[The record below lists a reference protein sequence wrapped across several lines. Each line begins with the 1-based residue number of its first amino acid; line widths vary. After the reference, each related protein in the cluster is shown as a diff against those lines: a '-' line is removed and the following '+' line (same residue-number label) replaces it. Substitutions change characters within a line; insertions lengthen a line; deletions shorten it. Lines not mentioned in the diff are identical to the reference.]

1 MNDLMTRTEAAE
13 YLKVKPRWLAE
24 NWRIGPK
31 FYRLNQRVVRYSKA
45 ELDRWL
51 QQKGVAA

>member
-1 MNDLMTRTEAAE
+1 MEELLTRAEAAE
-13 YLKVKPRWLAE
+13 YLRVKPRWLAE

-31 FYRLNQRVVRYSKA
+31 FYRLNQRVVRYSKV

-51 QQKGVAA
+51 AQRSVGA